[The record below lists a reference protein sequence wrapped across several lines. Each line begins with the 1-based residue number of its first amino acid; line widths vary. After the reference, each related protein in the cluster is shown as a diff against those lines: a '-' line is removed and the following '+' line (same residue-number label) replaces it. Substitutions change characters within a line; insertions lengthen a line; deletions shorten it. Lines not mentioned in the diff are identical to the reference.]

1 MKKEVKVETLIY
13 GNIVHV
19 TSSTANGVVVSD
31 QVYCGQDLSDSV
43 VEGIPISYKNL
54 KTYLD
59 FENRVI
65 KVDKNPTQDGMIKA
79 VDADP
84 EYYIILIDFDNGGRY
99 RMSIDVNGVNIFSS
113 RVEYIHQIQSLFTT
127 LTGLNING

>member
-1 MKKEVKVETLIY
+1 MKREISITTLMY

-19 TSSTANGVVVSD
+19 TSSTSTGVVVSD

-84 EYYIILIDFDNGGRY
+84 EYYIILIDFDNDGRY
-99 RMSIDVNGVNIFSS
+99 RMSIDVNGTNIFSS
-113 RVEYIHQIQSLFTT
+113 RVEYIHQVQSLFTT